1 MAIPF
6 EELEEIIDSSA
17 FGMTE
22 FQMDN
27 FVLDAQITDHRK
39 IRQMLLEFQSRTEN
53 LHQIKIDLKRREL
66 TKKKIIHDI
75 ENSEDEF
82 EREFLKLD
90 LEECEKDLKVVK
102 RRIEMLRCEYE
113 YFLKKI
119 SEKFDSKEQILVCLG
134 NKEEEHKYWIA
145 RMGKQAAMDMICLGR
160 IGVGNMDSIAM
171 MSEED
176 QVKALSVAVQYSGLM
191 SVGIGKLQQ
200 KFQENLKQLQDSS
213 TKILPTFHGIED
225 NLNVPLI
232 EQLKD
237 EQQKL
242 IGEGDFQFTH
252 KPED

>member
-1 MAIPF
+1 MTILLK
-6 EELEEIIDSSA
+6 EIEEIIDSSA

-22 FQMDN
+22 FQMDT

-39 IRQMLLEFQSRTEN
+39 IRQMLLDFQSRTEN
-53 LHQIKIDLKRREL
+53 LHQIKIDLKRRKL
-66 TKKKIIHDI
+66 TRKKIIHDI
-75 ENSEDEF
+75 GNSEDEF

-90 LEECEKDLKVVK
+90 LEECEKDLKVV
-102 RRIEMLRCEYE
+102 RRRSEMLQGEYN

-119 SEKFDSKEQILVCLG
+119 SEKFDSKEEILTCLG
-134 NKEEEHKYWIA
+134 NKEEEHRYWIA

-176 QVKALSVAVQYSGLM
+176 QVKSLSVAVQYSGLM

-232 EQLKD
+232 DQLKD

-252 KPED
+252 KPKD